1 MKKKKFTV
9 DKMTFVAFTIIP
21 LILYTFFYFISVS
34 CGIYYSLTDWN
45 GLNREYNFVGIANYI
60 ALSKNVFMWRSLWR
74 TLLYACMLVGEYPK
88 VCVNLQTACM
98 LVVCV
103 TVLSLIIALVLNSV
117 KKCRVFVKSVFFF
130 PAMLGSVAVAL
141 IWDQMF
147 YQLLPAVGKMMG
159 VNLQTP
165 LADPSTAIFG
175 VLFVNVWQAVA
186 MPTIILLA
194 GLQSIP
200 DDLYESAMIDGVSR
214 WQNFRYITLPFLVPT
229 MTVNM
234 VLNLKA
240 GITTFDYA
248 FALTGGGP
256 NRATEFIGLMIYN
269 DGFKDSNFA
278 VANAKAVVLA
288 LIIAILSF
296 IQIRQ
301 SQKHEIN

>member
-1 MKKKKFTV
+1 MKDRKKGAWDSFTFPAFTV
-9 DKMTFVAFTIIP
+9 IP
-21 LILYTFFYFISVS
+21 VVLYTFFYILSVVS
-34 CGIYYSLTDWN
+34 GLFYSLTDWN
-45 GLNREYNFVGIANYI
+45 GLNPDYQFVGLANYR
-60 ALSKNVFMWRSLWR
+60 ALSKNIFMWRSLRR
-74 TLLYACMLVGEYPK
+74 TLYYAL
-88 VCVNLQTACM
+88 L
-98 LVVCV
+98 LVVC
-103 TVLSLIIALVLNSV
+103 TTLLSLLIALTLNSV
-117 KKCRVFVKSVFFF
+117 KRLKVLIKSVFFF

-147 YQLLPAVGKMMG
+147 YQLIPALGRILGLSV
-159 VNLQTP
+159 QTP
-165 LADPSTAIFG
+165 LANTRTAIYG

-200 DDLYESAMIDGVSR
+200 EDLYESAMIDGASR
-214 WQNFRYITLPFLVPT
+214 GQSFRFITLPFLLPT

-234 VLNLKA
+234 VLSLKA

-278 VANAKAVVLA
+278 MANAKAVILA
-288 LIIAILSF
+288 LIIAVISF
-296 IQIRQ
+296 LQIRQ
-301 SQKHEIN
+301 SQKREIS

>member
-1 MKKKKFTV
+1 MNKKKRFTL
-9 DKMTFVAFTIIP
+9 DKMTFLLFTIIP
-21 LILYTFFYFISVS
+21 LVLYTFFYIISVVS
-34 CGIYYSLTDWN
+34 GMYYSLTDWN
-45 GLNREYNFVGIANYI
+45 GLNPTFNFVGISNYI
-60 ALSKNVFMWRSLWR
+60 ALSKNIFMWRSLGR
-74 TLLYACMLVGEYPK
+74 TLFYAL
-88 VCVNLQTACM
+88 M
-98 LVVCV
+98 LVVSV
-103 TVLSLIIALVLNSV
+103 TIISLLIALVLNSV
-117 KKCRVFVKSVFFF
+117 KRFKVFTKSVFFF

-147 YQLLPAVGKMMG
+147 YQLIPALGRLAG
-159 VNLQTP
+159 ANLQTP
-165 LADPSTAIFG
+165 LASSKTAIYG

-200 DDLYESAMIDGVSR
+200 EDLFESAMIDGASR
-214 WQNFRYITLPFLVPT
+214 WQSFRFITLPFLVPT
-229 MTVNM
+229 LTVNM

-288 LIIAILSF
+288 LIIAVLSF
-296 IQIRQ
+296 IQIKQ
-301 SQKHEIN
+301 SQRHEIN

>member
-1 MKKKKFTV
+1 M
-9 DKMTFVAFTIIP
+9 
-21 LILYTFFYFISVS
+21 
-34 CGIYYSLTDWN
+34 YYSLTDWN
-45 GLNREYNFVGIANYI
+45 GLNPTFNFVGISNYI
-60 ALSKNVFMWRSLWR
+60 ALSKNIFMWRSLGR
-74 TLLYACMLVGEYPK
+74 TLLYAL
-88 VCVNLQTACM
+88 M
-98 LVVCV
+98 LVVSV
-103 TVLSLIIALVLNSV
+103 TIISLLIALVLNSV
-117 KKCRVFVKSVFFF
+117 KRFKVFTKSVFFF

-147 YQLLPAVGKMMG
+147 YQLIPALGRLAG
-159 VNLQTP
+159 INLQTP
-165 LADPSTAIFG
+165 LASSKTAIYG

-200 DDLYESAMIDGVSR
+200 EDLFESAMIDGASR
-214 WQNFRYITLPFLVPT
+214 WQSFRFITLPFLVPT
-229 MTVNM
+229 LTVNM

-288 LIIAILSF
+288 LIIAVLSF
-296 IQIRQ
+296 IQIKQ
-301 SQKHEIN
+301 SQRHEIN

>member
-1 MKKKKFTV
+1 MKKKKFSWDRLTYLS
-9 DKMTFVAFTIIP
+9 FTIIP
-21 LILYTFFYFISVS
+21 IILYTFFYILSVAS
-34 CGIYYSLTDWN
+34 GVFYSLTDWN
-45 GLNREYNFVGIANYI
+45 GLNKNYQFI
-60 ALSKNVFMWRSLWR
+60 GVSNYVALSKNVFMWRSLGR
-74 TLLYACMLVGEYPK
+74 TLFYAL
-88 VCVNLQTACM
+88 L

-103 TVLSLIIALVLNSV
+103 TLLSLLIALVLHSV
-117 KKCRVFVKSVFFF
+117 KRCKVLTKSIFFF

-147 YQLLPAVGKMMG
+147 YQLIPALGRLAGLK
-159 VNLQTP
+159 LQTP
-165 LADPSTAIFG
+165 LANRNFAIYG

-200 DDLYESAMIDGVSR
+200 DELYESAMIDGASR
-214 WQNFRYITLPFLVPT
+214 WQSFHYITLPFLIPT

-278 VANAKAVVLA
+278 MANAKAVILA
-288 LIIAILSF
+288 LIIAVISF
-296 IQIRQ
+296 LQIKQ
-301 SQKHEIN
+301 SQKQEIS

>member
-1 MKKKKFTV
+1 MDKKKRFTL
-9 DKMTFVAFTIIP
+9 DKMTFLLFTIIP
-21 LILYTFFYFISVS
+21 LVLYTFFYIISVVS
-34 CGIYYSLTDWN
+34 GMYYSLTDWN
-45 GLNREYNFVGIANYI
+45 GLNPTYNFVGISNYI
-60 ALSKNVFMWRSLWR
+60 ALSKNIFMWRSLGR
-74 TLLYACMLVGEYPK
+74 TLLYAL
-88 VCVNLQTACM
+88 M
-98 LVVCV
+98 LVVCI
-103 TVLSLIIALVLNSV
+103 TILSLIIALVLNSV
-117 KKCRVFVKSVFFF
+117 KRFKVFTKSVFFF
-130 PAMLGSVAVAL
+130 PDMLGSVAVAL

-147 YQLLPAVGKMMG
+147 YQLIPALGRMVGL
-159 VNLQTP
+159 NLQTP
-165 LADPSTAIFG
+165 LAGSKTAIYG

-200 DDLYESAMIDGVSR
+200 EDLFESAMIDGASR
-214 WQNFRYITLPFLVPT
+214 WQSFRYITLPFLVPT
-229 MTVNM
+229 LTVNM

-278 VANAKAVVLA
+278 AANAKAVVLA

-296 IQIRQ
+296 VQIKQ

>member
-1 MKKKKFTV
+1 MKNRKKLTWDSFTFPV
-9 DKMTFVAFTIIP
+9 FTIIP
-21 LILYTFFYFISVS
+21 IVLYTFFYILSVVS
-34 CGIYYSLTDWN
+34 GLFYSLTDWN
-45 GLNREYNFVGIANYI
+45 GLNQDYRFVGLANYR
-60 ALSKNVFMWRSLWR
+60 ALSKNVFMWRSLR
-74 TLLYACMLVGEYPK
+74 KTLYYAL
-88 VCVNLQTACM
+88 L

-103 TVLSLIIALVLNSV
+103 TLLSLLIALVLNSV
-117 KKCRVFVKSVFFF
+117 KRFKVLNKSVFFF

-147 YQLLPAVGKMMG
+147 YQLIPAVGRVLG
-159 VNLQTP
+159 LNLQTP
-165 LADPSTAIFG
+165 LANTRTAIYG

-200 DDLYESAMIDGVSR
+200 EDLYESAMIDGASR
-214 WQNFRYITLPFLVPT
+214 GQNFRYITLPFLLPT

-234 VLNLKA
+234 VLSLKA

-278 VANAKAVVLA
+278 MANAKAVILA
-288 LIIAILSF
+288 LIIAVISF
-296 IQIRQ
+296 LQIRQ
-301 SQKHEIN
+301 SQKREIG

>member
-1 MKKKKFTV
+1 MDKKKRFTL
-9 DKMTFVAFTIIP
+9 DKMTFLLFTIIP
-21 LILYTFFYFISVS
+21 LVLYTFFYIISVVS
-34 CGIYYSLTDWN
+34 GMYYSLTDWN
-45 GLNREYNFVGIANYI
+45 GLNPTYNFVGISNYI
-60 ALSKNVFMWRSLWR
+60 ALFMWRSLGR
-74 TLLYACMLVGEYPK
+74 TLLYAL
-88 VCVNLQTACM
+88 M
-98 LVVCV
+98 LVVCI
-103 TVLSLIIALVLNSV
+103 TILSLIIALVLNSV
-117 KKCRVFVKSVFFF
+117 KRFKVFTKSVFFF

-147 YQLLPAVGKMMG
+147 YQLIPALGRMVGL
-159 VNLQTP
+159 NLQTP
-165 LADPSTAIFG
+165 LAGSKTAIYG

-200 DDLYESAMIDGVSR
+200 EDLFESAMIDGASR
-214 WQNFRYITLPFLVPT
+214 WQSFRYITLPFLVPT
-229 MTVNM
+229 LTVNM

-278 VANAKAVVLA
+278 AANAKAVVLA

-296 IQIRQ
+296 VQIKQ